1 MLPPY
6 PYPPPR
12 EQSSLAVWALVCG
25 IVGIL
30 IGWCLLG
37 LPSIAAIVLG
47 HMALEET
54 KTGHIEG
61 RGMAVAGLVMG
72 YVAALPAILIF
83 IFVVLGGMAGGLA

>member
-1 MLPPY
+1 MLPSY
-6 PYPPPR
+6 SYPPPR
-12 EQSSLAVWALVCG
+12 EQSSLAVWALASG

-30 IGWCLLG
+30 IGWCFLG

-54 KTGHIEG
+54 KSGHVEG

-72 YVAALPAILIF
+72 YVTALPAILVF
-83 IFVVLGGMAGGLA
+83 IFVVIGGAAGGLS